1 MIEQRQSLQ
10 SRRVRACAFL
20 VREFATFIVSP
31 IVLHIFAGGAGVK
44 L

>member
-1 MIEQRQSLQ
+1 MMIEQRQSLQ

-31 IVLHIFAGGAGVK
+31 THFFAGGADVK